1 MGQFSDDGQWWWD
14 GTTWMAT
21 AHIVLPQFPPTEF
34 AQSGRVGAARG
45 RLRKTGWLSWVNDA
59 GCALSWLAL
68 IPFASVTVPA
78 LRDYRLWTLEQL
90 AAATAYL
97 LGPNEP
103 MLAGE
108 ATVLP
113 PQFVGDSEKR
123 DLAVAVTAA
132 HILLFSIDSFDG
144 QPRSIVLVARPTD
157 VTMEVRSFVRAGF
170 LGGPALTV
178 SSGNAQWVI
187 RGESGVFKPKP
198 VLDAWRTASAQ
209 RQFR

>member
-1 MGQFSDDGQWWWD
+1 MGQFSDDCQWWWD
-14 GTTWMAT
+14 GTTWIAT
-21 AHIVLPQFPPTEF
+21 AHVVLPQLAPTEF
-34 AQSGRVGAARG
+34 EQSGKVEMARG
-45 RLRKTGWLSWVNDA
+45 RLRKTGWLSWTNDA

-68 IPFASVTVPA
+68 IPFLSTTVPA

-90 AAATAYL
+90 VAATAYL

-144 QPRSIVLVARPTD
+144 QPRWIALVARPAD
-157 VTMEVRSFVRAGF
+157 VAMELRSFVDAGF
-170 LGGPALTV
+170 RGPALTI

-187 RGESGVFKPKP
+187 RGEPGVWKPKA
-198 VLDAWRTASAQ
+198 VLEAWRTGSAQ
-209 RQFR
+209 RLSR